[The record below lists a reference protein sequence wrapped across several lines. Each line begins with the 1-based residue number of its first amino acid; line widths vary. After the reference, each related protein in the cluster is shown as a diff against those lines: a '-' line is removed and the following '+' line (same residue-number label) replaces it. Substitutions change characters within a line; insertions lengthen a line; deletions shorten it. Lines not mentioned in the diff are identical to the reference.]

1 MKPPGATF
9 FTSHLHSL
17 IQGGLGKI
25 EIHKIFAK
33 CKTNK
38 KINIQS
44 LNRRIHHREG
54 GRERLGERE
63 KKRERDFESKA
74 KNNI

>member
-54 GRERLGERE
+54 GEREIGGERE
-63 KKRERDFESKA
+63 KERERFRKQG
-74 KNNI
+74 KK